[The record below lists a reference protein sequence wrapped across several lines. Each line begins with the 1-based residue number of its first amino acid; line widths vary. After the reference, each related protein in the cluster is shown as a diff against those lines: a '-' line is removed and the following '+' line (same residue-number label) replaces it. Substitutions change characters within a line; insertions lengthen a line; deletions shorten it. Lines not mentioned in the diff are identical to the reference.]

1 MKNITYSNHD
11 LFALLFNEEKQYLSA
26 HELSMEETIE
36 LHAWVLAGNSVYS
49 NPWLLSDESGGP
61 ESFISASRIIAD
73 LNSCQ

>member
-11 LFALLFNEEKQYLSA
+11 LFALLLNEENQFLSS
-26 HELSMEETIE
+26 HELSPEESAA

-61 ESFISASRIIAD
+61 ESFVAASRIIAD
-73 LNSCQ
+73 LSSCQ